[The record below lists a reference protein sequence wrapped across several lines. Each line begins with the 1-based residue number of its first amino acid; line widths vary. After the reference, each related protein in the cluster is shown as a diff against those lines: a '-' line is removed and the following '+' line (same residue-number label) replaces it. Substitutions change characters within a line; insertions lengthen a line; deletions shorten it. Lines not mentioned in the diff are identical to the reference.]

1 MKRKLLAAVLTAA
14 MVGSLL
20 TGCGN
25 PDVAAEAPATTEEA
39 PQTQEAASG
48 EQEVQQVDTSSSA
61 SGEDAVSALIASTTG
76 PVDLTVWAAEE
87 DQDMVKGWCD
97 SFAAQY
103 PDITFNFQLGVQSE
117 ATTKDT
123 LLTDVEA
130 GADVFSFAG
139 DQVTDLVNAGA
150 LQEVSIDTDKII
162 ADCGGIEAG
171 SVQAAVRDGK
181 LYAYPATADN
191 GYFMFYN
198 KEYFTEE
205 DVLSFDAMLE
215 KAAAADKKVSM
226 SFTEGWYTLGFFV
239 GAGFELSANPDGS
252 SNCNWNETS
261 EDGIDGVDVAQAM
274 LDIAGN
280 PGFASLGDAEFVTG
294 VSDGTVI
301 AGVSGTWNAEVAENA
316 WGENYAAT
324 HLPTFTCKGN
334 QVQMGSVAGYKLF
347 GVNPYSKNVGWAMV
361 LAEYFTAYEQQLD
374 RFAQRGAGPANVEA
388 ATSEAVMADPA
399 IAALASQAQFAILD
413 GCEGANYWTSSETFG
428 KIIASGNP
436 DGTDLQELL
445 DNMVDGIKKPTAE

>member
-1 MKRKLLAAVLTAA
+1 MKRKLLSAVLTAA
-14 MVGSLL
+14 MVGSIL

-25 PDVAAEAPATTEEA
+25 PDVAAEAPAQEAPAETTEA
-39 PQTQEAASG
+39 SSG
-48 EQEVQQVDTSSSA
+48 EQEVQQVDTSASA
-61 SGEDAVSALIASTTG
+61 SGEDAIKALIDATTG

-97 SFAAQY
+97 EFAAQY
-103 PDITFNFQLGVQSE
+103 PEITFNFQLGVQSE
-117 ATTKDT
+117 ANTKDT

-150 LQEVSIDTDKII
+150 LQEVSIDTDKVI

-171 SVQAAVRDGK
+171 AVQAAVRDGK

-205 DVLSFDAMLE
+205 DVLSFDSMLE
-215 KAAAADKKVSM
+215 KAAAADKKVSLSM
-226 SFTEGWYTLGFFV
+226 TEGWYTLGFFV
-239 GAGFELSANPDGS
+239 GAGFELSANADGS

-261 EDGIDGVDVAQAM
+261 EDGIKGVDVAQAM
-274 LDIAGN
+274 LDIASN
-280 PGFASLGDAEFVTG
+280 PGFSSLVDAEFVTG
-294 VSDGTVI
+294 LSDGTVI
-301 AGVSGTWNAEVAENA
+301 AGVSGTWNAEVAQQA
-316 WGENYAAT
+316 WGDNYAAT
-324 HLPTFTCKGN
+324 HLPTFTCAGQ

-347 GVNPYSKNVGWAMV
+347 GVNPYSKNVGWAMM
-361 LAEYFTAYEQQLD
+361 LSEFFTDYDHQID

-388 ATSEAVMADPA
+388 AKSDKVMADPA
-399 IAALASQAQFAILD
+399 IAALASQSQFAILD
-413 GCEGANYWTSSETFG
+413 GCEGASYWTPSETFG

-436 DGTDLQELL
+436 DGIDLQELL
-445 DNMVDGIKKPTAE
+445 DNMVEGIKKPTAE